1 MKWLRSV
8 LILVVMSAAL
18 AVPAVTQAQ
27 VQVIQTNCSTVSINP
42 PQVRVTFAVL
52 NLGPVPVCSI
62 HLTPVTIGASN
73 ADSCR
78 ILECSNAPGWICQ
91 LTPGGGAFW
100 HTLPG
105 APCIFNGQK
114 HEPFDVILDPLY
126 CCYRAEYDD
135 PNGQIFFTDLVCFE
149 CDKPT
154 DTRRATWGRLK
165 MMYR

>member
-1 MKWLRSV
+1 MKSLRNV
-8 LILVVMSAAL
+8 FILAGLAAAL
-18 AVPAVTQAQ
+18 AVPALTQAQ
-27 VQVIQTNCSTVSINP
+27 VNIIQTNCSTVSINP

-52 NLGPVPVCSI
+52 NLGPIPVCSI
-62 HLTPVTIGASN
+62 HLTPVTIGLSN

-78 ILECSNAPGWICQ
+78 ILECSNAPGWLCQ
-91 LTPGGGAFW
+91 LTPDGGAFW
-100 HTLPG
+100 RTLPG
-105 APCIFNGQK
+105 APCIGPGDK

-135 PNGQIFFTDLVCFE
+135 PAGQIFFTDLVCFE

-154 DTRRATWGRLK
+154 GTRGATWGRLK